1 MNKNFENLVTTM
13 SVFTDT
19 LTSLTESPFKVVDDK
34 AMRDLTESIK
44 KFGILEP
51 ITVRKPD
58 DTKSGKFEI
67 ISGYRRWEACK
78 NLGITSVSVRVL
90 NLSRDDA
97 IIAMIDA
104 NLCHR
109 EQILPSEKAAA
120 YKMKLDAMKRQGYRS
135 DLEEDATCTQ
145 PEYKS
150 NGNKSIQ
157 QLANESEDSREQIRR
172 YIRLNNLI
180 PEILELVDMGDIA
193 FTPAVELSYLT
204 DEQQYALLNAIEEE
218 ECTPSFSQTVR
229 MKKASQQGSLDED
242 MIKDI
247 MFEEKANQ
255 RPMIKMPAEKIQKI
269 APKIKEKDLE
279 DFILK
284 ACEHYYRYLQRQR
297 NRDAR

>member
-1 MNKNFENLVTTM
+1 MNKNFEKVVTTM

-19 LTSLTESPFKVVDDK
+19 LTPLTESPFKVVDDK
-34 AMRDLTESIK
+34 SMRDLTDSIK

-58 DTKSGKFEI
+58 DTKNGKFEI
-67 ISGYRRWEACK
+67 ISGYRRYAVCK
-78 NLGITSVSVRVL
+78 NLEIKSVPVRIL
-90 NLSRDDA
+90 NISKDDA

-109 EQILPSEKAAA
+109 EHILPSEKAAA
-120 YKMKLDAMKRQGYRS
+120 YKMKLDVMKRQGYRS
-135 DLEEDATCTQ
+135 DLEEDTTCTQ

-150 NGNKSIQ
+150 RGKSIQ

-180 PEILELVDMGDIA
+180 PEILELVDKRDIA
-193 FTPAVELSYLT
+193 LTPAVELSYLT
-204 DEQQYALLNAIEEE
+204 DEEQYALLNAIEEE

-229 MKKASQQGSLDED
+229 MKKASQEGSLSED
-242 MIKDI
+242 MIKEI

-255 RPMIKMPAEKIQKI
+255 KPMFKVPMERLQQI
-269 APKIKEKDLE
+269 APKIKDKEFE
-279 DFILK
+279 NFVLK
-284 ACEHYYRYLQRQR
+284 ACEYYYKALQRQR

>member
-19 LTSLTESPFKVVDDK
+19 LTPLAESPFKVVDDK
-34 AMRDLTESIK
+34 SMRDLTESIK

-90 NLSRDDA
+90 NLSKDDA
-97 IIAMIDA
+97 IIAMIDS

-109 EQILPSEKAAA
+109 EHILPSEKAAA

-135 DLEEDATCTQ
+135 DLETDATSATLLQ
-145 PEYKS
+145 KS
-150 NGNKSIQ
+150 ETSIQ
-157 QLANESEDSREQIRR
+157 KLANESEDNRETIRQ
-172 YIRLNNLI
+172 YIRLTNLEK
-180 PEILELVDMGDIA
+180 PLLDLVDRGRMA
-193 FTPAVELSYLT
+193 FRPAVELSYLPPAEQQMVLETYET
-204 DEQQYALLNAIEEE
+204 DEI
-218 ECTPSFSQTVR
+218 TPSLSQAQR
-229 MKKASQQGSLDED
+229 IRKLSEQGSLDTDNLFE
-242 MIKDI
+242 I
-247 MFEEKANQ
+247 MTEPKANQ
-255 RPMIKMPAEKIQKI
+255 KQTIKFSVEKLKTV
-269 APKIKEKDLE
+269 APKIKESDLE
-279 DFILK
+279 NFVMK

>member
-19 LTSLTESPFKVVDDK
+19 LTPLTESPFKVVDDK

-78 NLGITSVSVRVL
+78 RLGITSVSVRVL

-109 EQILPSEKAAA
+109 E
-120 YKMKLDAMKRQGYRS
+120 
-135 DLEEDATCTQ
+135 
-145 PEYKS
+145 
-150 NGNKSIQ
+150 
-157 QLANESEDSREQIRR
+157 
-172 YIRLNNLI
+172 
-180 PEILELVDMGDIA
+180 
-193 FTPAVELSYLT
+193 
-204 DEQQYALLNAIEEE
+204 
-218 ECTPSFSQTVR
+218 
-229 MKKASQQGSLDED
+229 
-242 MIKDI
+242 
-247 MFEEKANQ
+247 
-255 RPMIKMPAEKIQKI
+255 
-269 APKIKEKDLE
+269 
-279 DFILK
+279 
-284 ACEHYYRYLQRQR
+284 
-297 NRDAR
+297 

>member
-19 LTSLTESPFKVVDDK
+19 LTPLTESPFKVVDDK

-135 DLEEDATCTQ
+135 DLEEDATSATLLQ
-145 PEYKS
+145 KS
-150 NGNKSIQ
+150 DTSIQ
-157 QLANESEDSREQIRR
+157 KLANESEDNRETIRQ
-172 YIRLNNLI
+172 YIRLTNLEK
-180 PEILELVDMGDIA
+180 PLLDLVDSGRMA
-193 FTPAVELSYLT
+193 FRPAVELSYLPAAEQQMVLETYET
-204 DEQQYALLNAIEEE
+204 DEI
-218 ECTPSFSQTVR
+218 TPSLSQAQR
-229 MKKASQQGSLDED
+229 IRKLSEQGSLDTDNLFE
-242 MIKDI
+242 I
-247 MFEEKANQ
+247 MTEPKANQ
-255 RPMIKMPAEKIQKI
+255 KLTIKFSVEKLKTV
-269 APKIKEKDLE
+269 APKVKESDLE
-279 DFILK
+279 NFVIK
-284 ACEHYYRYLQRQR
+284 ACEQYYRYLQRQR

>member
-19 LTSLTESPFKVVDDK
+19 LTPLTESPFKVVDDK

-97 IIAMIDA
+97 IIAMIDS

-135 DLEEDATCTQ
+135 DLEADATSTTLLQ
-145 PEYKS
+145 KS
-150 NGNKSIQ
+150 ETSIQ
-157 QLANESEDSREQIRR
+157 KLANESEDNRETIRQ
-172 YIRLNNLI
+172 YIRLTNLEK
-180 PEILELVDMGDIA
+180 PLLDLVDSGRMA
-193 FTPAVELSYLT
+193 FRPAVELSYLPPAEQQMVLETYET
-204 DEQQYALLNAIEEE
+204 DEI
-218 ECTPSFSQTVR
+218 TPSLSQAQR
-229 MKKASQQGSLDED
+229 IRKLSEQSSLDTDNLFE
-242 MIKDI
+242 I
-247 MFEEKANQ
+247 MTEPKANQ
-255 RPMIKMPAEKIQKI
+255 KQTIKFSVEKLKTV
-269 APKIKEKDLE
+269 APKVKESDLE
-279 DFILK
+279 NFVMK

>member
-1 MNKNFENLVTTM
+1 MKNFEKLVTTM
-13 SVFTDT
+13 SIFTDT
-19 LTSLTESPFKVVDDK
+19 LTPLTESPFKVVDDK

-51 ITVRKPD
+51 VTVRKPD

-97 IIAMIDA
+97 IIAMIDS

-135 DLEEDATCTQ
+135 DLETDATSTTVLQ
-145 PEYKS
+145 KS
-150 NGNKSIQ
+150 ETSIQ
-157 QLANESEDSREQIRR
+157 KLANESEDNRETIRQ
-172 YIRLNNLI
+172 YIRLTNLEK
-180 PEILELVDMGDIA
+180 PLLDLVDSGRMA
-193 FTPAVELSYLT
+193 FRPAVELSYLPPAEQQMVLETYET
-204 DEQQYALLNAIEEE
+204 DEI
-218 ECTPSFSQTVR
+218 TPSLSQAQR
-229 MKKASQQGSLDED
+229 IRKLSEQSSLDTDNLFE
-242 MIKDI
+242 I
-247 MFEEKANQ
+247 MTEPKANQ
-255 RPMIKMPAEKIQKI
+255 KQTIKFSVEKLKTV
-269 APKIKEKDLE
+269 APKVKESDLE
-279 DFILK
+279 NFVMK

>member
-19 LTSLTESPFKVVDDK
+19 LTPLTESPFKVVDDK

-135 DLEEDATCTQ
+135 DLEGDATCTQ

-150 NGNKSIQ
+150 RGKSIQ

-180 PEILELVDMGDIA
+180 PEILELVDKRDIA
-193 FTPAVELSYLT
+193 LTPAVELSYLT
-204 DEQQYALLNAIEEE
+204 DEEQYALLNAIEEE

-229 MKKASQQGSLDED
+229 MKKASQEGTLNEN

-255 RPMIKMPAEKIQKI
+255 RPMFKLPMERLQKI
-269 APKIKEKDLE
+269 APKVKDKDFE
-279 DFILK
+279 DFVLK
-284 ACEHYYRYLQRQR
+284 ACDHYYRYLQRQR

>member
-1 MNKNFENLVTTM
+1 MYKNFEKVVTTM

-19 LTSLTESPFKVVDDK
+19 LTPLTESPFKVVDDK

-135 DLEEDATCTQ
+135 DLEVDATCTQ

-150 NGNKSIQ
+150 RGKSIQ

-180 PEILELVDMGDIA
+180 PEILELVDKRDIA
-193 FTPAVELSYLT
+193 LTPAVELSYLT
-204 DEQQYALLNAIEEE
+204 DEEQYALLNAIEEE

-229 MKKASQQGSLDED
+229 MKKASQEGSLSED
-242 MIKDI
+242 MIKEI

-255 RPMIKMPAEKIQKI
+255 KPMFKVPMERLQQI
-269 APKIKEKDLE
+269 APKIKDKEFE
-279 DFILK
+279 NFVLK

-297 NRDAR
+297 NRDTR

>member
-1 MNKNFENLVTTM
+1 MNKNFEKLVTTM

-19 LTSLTESPFKVVDDK
+19 LTPLTESPFKVVDDK

-90 NLSRDDA
+90 DLSKDDA

-135 DLEEDATCTQ
+135 DLETEGTSTTLLQ
-145 PEYKS
+145 KS
-150 NGNKSIQ
+150 ETSIQ
-157 QLANESEDSREQIRR
+157 KLANESEDNRETIRQ
-172 YIRLNNLI
+172 YIRLTNLEK
-180 PEILELVDMGDIA
+180 PLLDLVDSGRMA
-193 FTPAVELSYLT
+193 FRPAVELSYLLPAEQQMVLETYET
-204 DEQQYALLNAIEEE
+204 DEI
-218 ECTPSFSQTVR
+218 TPSLSQAQR
-229 MKKASQQGSLDED
+229 IRKLSEQGSLDTDNLFE
-242 MIKDI
+242 I
-247 MFEEKANQ
+247 MTEPKANQ
-255 RPMIKMPAEKIQKI
+255 KPTIKFSVERLQTV
-269 APKIKEKDLE
+269 APKVKESDLE
-279 DFILK
+279 NFVMK

-297 NRDAR
+297 DRDAR

>member
-1 MNKNFENLVTTM
+1 MNKNFEKVVTTM

-19 LTSLTESPFKVVDDK
+19 LTPLTESPFKVTDDK
-34 AMRDLTESIK
+34 SMRDLTDSIK

-58 DTKSGKFEI
+58 DTKNGKFEI
-67 ISGYRRWEACK
+67 ISGYRRYEVCK
-78 NLGITSVSVRVL
+78 NLEIKSVPVRIL
-90 NLSRDDA
+90 NISKDDA

-109 EQILPSEKAAA
+109 EHILPSEKAAA

-135 DLEEDATCTQ
+135 DLEEDTTCTQ

-150 NGNKSIQ
+150 RGKSIQ

-180 PEILELVDMGDIA
+180 PEILELVDKRDIA
-193 FTPAVELSYLT
+193 LTPAVELSYLT
-204 DEQQYALLNAIEEE
+204 DEEQYALLNAIEEE

-229 MKKASQQGSLDED
+229 MKKASQEGSLSED
-242 MIKDI
+242 MIKEI

-255 RPMIKMPAEKIQKI
+255 KPMFKVPMERLQQI
-269 APKIKEKDLE
+269 APKIKDKEFE
-279 DFILK
+279 NFVLK
-284 ACEHYYRYLQRQR
+284 ACEYYYKYLQRQR
-297 NRDAR
+297 DRDAR